1 MWWVHADSGGW
12 AASGR
17 RVRRWMADIR
27 STNESSPGRRNAI
40 SSLRYVPWRRA
51 PNCDAWGGN
60 GTGGGGQEGGD
71 ARRFPVAEFWP
82 RRVDGC
88 SWFVRL
94 TTHHLLAAL
103 RSCFSAEF
111 RFPLAPPTG
120 DASSTNKSAV
130 VRNISNTNPRRH
142 PFSTRVETPLRE
154 QHSSSPRNT
163 QRRKKKKQ
171 TPHTSLGSNARG
183 SL

>member
-1 MWWVHADSGGW
+1 MRIREVGLRAAGVCVDGW
-12 AASGR
+12 LISGR
-17 RVRRWMADIR
+17 PTRAVQADATLSRRCGTCRGEEHQTA
-27 STNESSPGRRNAI
+27 T
-40 SSLRYVPWRRA
+40 L
-51 PNCDAWGGN
+51 GGET
-60 GTGGGGQEGGD
+60 GLGGGGQEGGD